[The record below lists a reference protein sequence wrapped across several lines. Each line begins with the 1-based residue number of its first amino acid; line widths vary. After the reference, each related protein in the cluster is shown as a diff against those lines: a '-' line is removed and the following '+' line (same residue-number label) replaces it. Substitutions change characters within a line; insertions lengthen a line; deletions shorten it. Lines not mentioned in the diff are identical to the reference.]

1 MDHLLDGETRASKL
15 LTDLKYEKIE
25 ALHNITILESKLE
38 KLKISLEWI
47 GRIKNLILLSW
58 FMLL

>member
-1 MDHLLDGETRASKL
+1 M
-15 LTDLKYEKIE
+15 TDLEYEKIE

-38 KLKISLEWI
+38 KLEIWPERI
-47 GRIKNLILLSW
+47 GRIKDSILLSW